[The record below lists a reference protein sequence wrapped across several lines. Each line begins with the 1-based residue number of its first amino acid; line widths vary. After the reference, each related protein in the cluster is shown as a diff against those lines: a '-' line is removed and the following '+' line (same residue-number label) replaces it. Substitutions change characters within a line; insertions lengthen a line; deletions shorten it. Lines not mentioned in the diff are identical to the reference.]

1 MMLPAGRAGASGTLR
16 AGMSLGRIGAMLG
29 RYYYLYRG
37 SMPRIIELAY
47 WPIVQVVLWGFI
59 TKFFLEHSSWL
70 VNAAG
75 ALLAGVLLWDVLFR
89 GQLGLSISFLEEMWA
104 RNLGQLFASP
114 LRPFELMA
122 AMMLASLFRTS
133 LGLMPATLIAWLLHE
148 YSIYS
153 LGLPLI
159 AFFANLM
166 VFGWAIGLAVCALL
180 IRYGL
185 AAESF
190 AWASIFILAPLS
202 AVYYPVDVLPEAA
215 QAIAAVLPSAHVFEG
230 MRAVM
235 IEGAFRTDLFLWAV
249 GLNVVYLAGGAALF
263 LYAFEIARRRG
274 LILQSGE

>member
-1 MMLPAGRAGASGTLR
+1 MTPPGRRPART
-16 AGMSLGRIGAMLG
+16 GMSPGRIGAMLG
-29 RYYYLYRG
+29 RYYYLFRG
-37 SMPRIIELAY
+37 SVPRMIELAY

-59 TKFFLEHSSWL
+59 TRFFLEHSSWL

-114 LRPFELMA
+114 LRPGELMA
-122 AMMLASLFRTS
+122 AMMLGSLLRTS
-133 LGLMPATLIAWLLHE
+133 LGLMPATLVAWLLHE

-215 QAIAAVLPSAHVFEG
+215 QAVAALLPSAHVFEG

-235 IEGAFRTDLFLWAV
+235 IQGVFRTDLFLWAA
-249 GLNVVYLAGGAALF
+249 GLNVAYIAGGAALF
-263 LYAFEIARRRG
+263 LYAFETARRRG

>member
-1 MMLPAGRAGASGTLR
+1 MTPPGRRPART
-16 AGMSLGRIGAMLG
+16 GMSPGRIGAMLG
-29 RYYYLYRG
+29 RYYYLFRG
-37 SMPRIIELAY
+37 SVPRMIELAY

-59 TKFFLEHSSWL
+59 TRFFLEHSSWL

-114 LRPFELMA
+114 LRPGELMA
-122 AMMLASLFRTS
+122 AMMLGSLLRTS
-133 LGLMPATLIAWLLHE
+133 LGLMPATLVAWLLHE

-215 QAIAAVLPSAHVFEG
+215 QAVAALLPSAHVFEG

-235 IEGAFRTDLFLWAV
+235 IQGVFRTDLFLWAA
-249 GLNVVYLAGGAALF
+249 GLNVAYIAGGAALF

>member
-1 MMLPAGRAGASGTLR
+1 MSAGRIL
-16 AGMSLGRIGAMLG
+16 AMLG
-29 RYYYLYRG
+29 RYYYLFRG
-37 SMPRIIELAY
+37 SVPRLVELAY

-89 GQLGLSISFLEEMWA
+89 GQLGLSISFLEEMWS

-114 LRPFELMA
+114 LRPAELMA
-122 AMMLASLFRTS
+122 AMMLASLLRTS
-133 LGLMPATLIAWLLHE
+133 LGLIPATLAAWLLHE

-153 LGLPLI
+153 LGLPLV

-180 IRYGL
+180 IRFGL
-185 AAESF
+185 SAESF

-202 AVYYPVDVLPEAA
+202 AVYYPVEVLPAAA
-215 QAIAAVLPSAHVFEG
+215 QAIAAALPSAHVFEG
-230 MRAVM
+230 MRAAM
-235 IEGAFRTDLFLWAV
+235 IHGVFRIDLFLWAA
-249 GLNVVYLAGGAALF
+249 GLNLVYLAGCAALF
-263 LYAFEIARRRG
+263 LYAFRIARQRG
-274 LILQSGE
+274 LILQFGE

>member
-1 MMLPAGRAGASGTLR
+1 MQTGI
-16 AGMSLGRIGAMLG
+16 SLGRIGAMLG
-29 RYYYLYRG
+29 RYYYLFRG
-37 SMPRIIELAY
+37 SVPRIVELAY
-47 WPIVQVVLWGFI
+47 WPIVQVALWGFI

-114 LRPFELMA
+114 LRPGELMA
-122 AMMLASLFRTS
+122 AMMLASLLRTS
-133 LGLMPATLIAWLLHE
+133 LGLVPATLVAWLLHE

-153 LGLPLI
+153 LGLPLV

-166 VFGWAIGLAVCALL
+166 MFGWAIGLAVCALL

-185 AAESF
+185 SAESF

-215 QAIAAVLPSAHVFEG
+215 QAIAAALPSAHVFEG

-235 IEGAFRTDLFLWAV
+235 IEGVFRIDLFLWAV
-249 GLNVVYLAGGAALF
+249 GLNIAYLAGGAALF

>member
-1 MMLPAGRAGASGTLR
+1 MRAAWPAGSSR
-16 AGMSLGRIGAMLG
+16 AGMSLGRILAMLA
-29 RYYYLYRG
+29 RYYYLFRG
-37 SMPRIIELAY
+37 SVPRIIELAY
-47 WPIVQVVLWGFI
+47 WPIVQVALWGFI

-114 LRPFELMA
+114 LRPGELMA
-122 AMMLASLFRTS
+122 AMMLGSLIRTS
-133 LGLMPATLIAWLLHE
+133 LGLAPATLAAWLLHE

-215 QAIAAVLPSAHVFEG
+215 QAVALVLPSAHVFEG

-235 IEGAFRTDLFLWAV
+235 IEGVFRTDLFFWAI
-249 GLNVVYLAGGAALF
+249 GLNVAYIAGGVALF
-263 LYAFEIARRRG
+263 AYAFKIARRRG

>member
-1 MMLPAGRAGASGTLR
+1 MSPGRV
-16 AGMSLGRIGAMLG
+16 GAMLG

-37 SMPRIIELAY
+37 SAPRIIELAY

-114 LRPFELMA
+114 LRPGELMA
-122 AMMLASLFRTS
+122 AMMLASLLRTS
-133 LGLMPATLIAWLLHE
+133 LGLIPATFVAWLLHE

-166 VFGWAIGLAVCALL
+166 MFGWSIGLAVCALL

-215 QAIAAVLPSAHVFEG
+215 QAMAAVLPSAHVFEG

-235 IEGAFRTDLFLWAV
+235 IEGVFRTDLFLWAV
-249 GLNVVYLAGGAALF
+249 GLNVAYLAGGAALF

>member
-1 MMLPAGRAGASGTLR
+1 MQAAWPAGGPR

-29 RYYYLYRG
+29 RYYYLFRG
-37 SMPRIIELAY
+37 SVPRIVELAY
-47 WPIVQVVLWGFI
+47 WPIVQVALWGFI

-114 LRPFELMA
+114 LRPGELMT
-122 AMMLASLFRTS
+122 AMMLASLLRTS
-133 LGLMPATLIAWLLHE
+133 LGLVPATLVAWLLHE

-185 AAESF
+185 SAESF

-215 QAIAAVLPSAHVFEG
+215 QAIAAALPSAHVFEG

-235 IEGAFRTDLFLWAV
+235 IEGVFRIDLFLWAA
-249 GLNVVYLAGGAALF
+249 GLNIAYLAGGVALF

>member
-1 MMLPAGRAGASGTLR
+1 MRAAWPAGSSR
-16 AGMSLGRIGAMLG
+16 AGMSLGRVLAMLG
-29 RYYYLYRG
+29 RYYYLFRG
-37 SMPRIIELAY
+37 SVPRIIELAY
-47 WPIVQVVLWGFI
+47 WPIVQVALWGFI

-114 LRPFELMA
+114 LRPGELMA
-122 AMMLASLFRTS
+122 AMMLGSLIRTS
-133 LGLMPATLIAWLLHE
+133 LGLMPATLVAWLLHE

-215 QAIAAVLPSAHVFEG
+215 QAVALALPSAHVFEG

-235 IEGAFRTDLFLWAV
+235 IEGVFRTDLFLWAI
-249 GLNVVYLAGGAALF
+249 GLNVAYIAGGVALF
-263 LYAFEIARRRG
+263 AYAFNIARRRG

>member
-1 MMLPAGRAGASGTLR
+1 MRAAWPAGGSR
-16 AGMSLGRIGAMLG
+16 AGMSLGRVLAMLG
-29 RYYYLYRG
+29 RYYYLFRG
-37 SMPRIIELAY
+37 SVPRIIELAY
-47 WPIVQVVLWGFI
+47 WPIVQVALWGFI

-114 LRPFELMA
+114 LRPGELMA
-122 AMMLASLFRTS
+122 AMMLGSLIRTS
-133 LGLMPATLIAWLLHE
+133 LGLMPATLVAWLLHE

-215 QAIAAVLPSAHVFEG
+215 QAVALALPSAHVFEG

-235 IEGAFRTDLFLWAV
+235 IEGVFRTDLFLWAI
-249 GLNVVYLAGGAALF
+249 GLNVAYIAGGVALF
-263 LYAFEIARRRG
+263 AYAFNIARRRG

>member
-1 MMLPAGRAGASGTLR
+1 MRAAWPAGGSR
-16 AGMSLGRIGAMLG
+16 AGMSLGRVLAMLG
-29 RYYYLYRG
+29 RYYYLFRG
-37 SMPRIIELAY
+37 SVPRIIELAY
-47 WPIVQVVLWGFI
+47 WPIVQVALWGFI

-75 ALLAGVLLWDVLFR
+75 ALLAGVLVWDVLFR

-114 LRPFELMA
+114 LRPGELMA
-122 AMMLASLFRTS
+122 AMMLGSLIRTS
-133 LGLMPATLIAWLLHE
+133 LGLMPATLVAWLLHE

-215 QAIAAVLPSAHVFEG
+215 QAVAFALPSAHVFEG

-235 IEGAFRTDLFLWAV
+235 IEGVFRTDLFLWAI
-249 GLNVVYLAGGAALF
+249 GLNVAYIAGGVALF
-263 LYAFEIARRRG
+263 AYAFNIARRRG

>member
-1 MMLPAGRAGASGTLR
+1 MRAAWPAGGPR
-16 AGMSLGRIGAMLG
+16 AGMSLGRVLAMLA
-29 RYYYLYRG
+29 RYYYLFRG
-37 SMPRIIELAY
+37 SVPRIIELAY
-47 WPIVQVVLWGFI
+47 WPIVQVALWGFI

-114 LRPFELMA
+114 LRPGELMA
-122 AMMLASLFRTS
+122 AMMLGSLIRTS
-133 LGLMPATLIAWLLHE
+133 LGLMPATLVAWLLHE

-215 QAIAAVLPSAHVFEG
+215 QAVALALPSAHVFEG

-235 IEGAFRTDLFLWAV
+235 IEGVFRTDLFLWAIA
-249 GLNVVYLAGGAALF
+249 LNVAYIAGGVALF
-263 LYAFEIARRRG
+263 AYAFNIARRRG

>member
-1 MMLPAGRAGASGTLR
+1 MRAAWPAGGSR
-16 AGMSLGRIGAMLG
+16 AGMSLGRILAMLG
-29 RYYYLYRG
+29 RYYYLFRG
-37 SMPRIIELAY
+37 SVPRIIELAY
-47 WPIVQVVLWGFI
+47 WPIVQVALWGFI

-114 LRPFELMA
+114 LRPGELMA
-122 AMMLASLFRTS
+122 AMMLGSLIRTS
-133 LGLMPATLIAWLLHE
+133 LGLMPATLVAWLLHE

-215 QAIAAVLPSAHVFEG
+215 QAVALALPSAHVFEG

-235 IEGAFRTDLFLWAV
+235 IEGVFRTDLFLWAIA
-249 GLNVVYLAGGAALF
+249 LNVAYIAGGVALF
-263 LYAFEIARRRG
+263 AYAFNIARRRG

>member
-1 MMLPAGRAGASGTLR
+1 MTLPARRSART
-16 AGMSLGRIGAMLG
+16 GMSPGRIGAMLG
-29 RYYYLYRG
+29 RYYYLFRG
-37 SMPRIIELAY
+37 SVPRMIELAY

-114 LRPFELMA
+114 LRPGELMA
-122 AMMLASLFRTS
+122 AMMLGSLLRTS
-133 LGLMPATLIAWLLHE
+133 LGLVPATLVAWLLHE

-180 IRYGL
+180 IRNGL

-235 IEGAFRTDLFLWAV
+235 IQGVFRTDLFLWAI
-249 GLNVVYLAGGAALF
+249 GLNVVYIAAGAALF

>member
-1 MMLPAGRAGASGTLR
+1 MRAAWPAGGSR
-16 AGMSLGRIGAMLG
+16 AGMSLGRVLAMLG
-29 RYYYLYRG
+29 RYYYLFRG
-37 SMPRIIELAY
+37 SVPRIVELAY
-47 WPIVQVVLWGFI
+47 WPIVQVALWGFI

-114 LRPFELMA
+114 LRPGELMA
-122 AMMLASLFRTS
+122 AMMLGSLIRTS
-133 LGLMPATLIAWLLHE
+133 LGLMPATLVAWLLHE

-215 QAIAAVLPSAHVFEG
+215 QAVALALPSAHVFEG

-235 IEGAFRTDLFLWAV
+235 IEGVFRTDLFLWAIA
-249 GLNVVYLAGGAALF
+249 LNVAYIAGGVALF
-263 LYAFEIARRRG
+263 AYAFNIARRRG

>member
-1 MMLPAGRAGASGTLR
+1 MRAAWPAGSSR
-16 AGMSLGRIGAMLG
+16 AGMSLGRVLAMLG
-29 RYYYLYRG
+29 RYYYLFRG
-37 SMPRIIELAY
+37 SVPRIIELAY
-47 WPIVQVVLWGFI
+47 WPIVQVALWGFI

-114 LRPFELMA
+114 LRPGELMA
-122 AMMLASLFRTS
+122 AMMLGSLIRTS
-133 LGLMPATLIAWLLHE
+133 LGLMPATLVAWLLHE

-215 QAIAAVLPSAHVFEG
+215 QAVAFALPSAHVFEG

-235 IEGAFRTDLFLWAV
+235 IEGVFRTDLFLWAI
-249 GLNVVYLAGGAALF
+249 GLNVAYIAGGVALF
-263 LYAFEIARRRG
+263 AYAFNIARRRG

>member
-1 MMLPAGRAGASGTLR
+1 MRAAWPAGGSR
-16 AGMSLGRIGAMLG
+16 AGMSLGRVLAMLG
-29 RYYYLYRG
+29 RYYYLFRG
-37 SMPRIIELAY
+37 SVPRIIELAY
-47 WPIVQVVLWGFI
+47 WPIVQVALWGFI

-114 LRPFELMA
+114 LRPGELMA
-122 AMMLASLFRTS
+122 AMMLGSLIRTS
-133 LGLMPATLIAWLLHE
+133 LGLRPATLVAWLLHE

-215 QAIAAVLPSAHVFEG
+215 QAVALALPSAHVFEG

-235 IEGAFRTDLFLWAV
+235 IEGVFRTDLFLWAIA
-249 GLNVVYLAGGAALF
+249 LNVAYIAGGVALF
-263 LYAFEIARRRG
+263 AYAFNIARRRG

>member
-1 MMLPAGRAGASGTLR
+1 MRAAWPAGGSR
-16 AGMSLGRIGAMLG
+16 AGMSLGRVLAMLG
-29 RYYYLYRG
+29 RYYYLFRG
-37 SMPRIIELAY
+37 SVPRIVELAY
-47 WPIVQVVLWGFI
+47 WPIVQVALWGFI

-114 LRPFELMA
+114 LRPGELMA
-122 AMMLASLFRTS
+122 AMMLGSLIRTS
-133 LGLMPATLIAWLLHE
+133 LGLMPATLVAWLLHE

-215 QAIAAVLPSAHVFEG
+215 QAVALALPSAHVFEG

-235 IEGAFRTDLFLWAV
+235 IEGVFRTDLFLWAI
-249 GLNVVYLAGGAALF
+249 GLNVAYIAGGVALF
-263 LYAFEIARRRG
+263 AYAFNIARRRG

>member
-1 MMLPAGRAGASGTLR
+1 
-16 AGMSLGRIGAMLG
+16 MSLGRILAMLG
-29 RYYYLYRG
+29 RYYYLFRG
-37 SMPRIIELAY
+37 SVPRIVELAY
-47 WPIVQVVLWGFI
+47 WPIVQVALWGFI

-114 LRPFELMA
+114 LRPGELMA
-122 AMMLASLFRTS
+122 AMMLGSLIRTS
-133 LGLMPATLIAWLLHE
+133 LGLMPATLVAWLLHE

-215 QAIAAVLPSAHVFEG
+215 QAVALALPSAHVFEG

-235 IEGAFRTDLFLWAV
+235 IEGVFRMDLFLWAA
-249 GLNVVYLAGGAALF
+249 GLNVAYIAGGVALF
-263 LYAFEIARRRG
+263 AYAFKIARRRG

>member
-1 MMLPAGRAGASGTLR
+1 MTLPARRPART
-16 AGMSLGRIGAMLG
+16 GMSPGRIGAMLG
-29 RYYYLYRG
+29 RYYYLFRG
-37 SMPRIIELAY
+37 SVPRMIELAY

-114 LRPFELMA
+114 LRPGELMA
-122 AMMLASLFRTS
+122 AMMLGSLLRTS
-133 LGLMPATLIAWLLHE
+133 LGLVPATLVAWLLHE

-235 IEGAFRTDLFLWAV
+235 IQGVFRTDLFLWAA
-249 GLNVVYLAGGAALF
+249 GLNVVYIAAGAALF

>member
-1 MMLPAGRAGASGTLR
+1 MIRAAWPAGGSRIGISP
-16 AGMSLGRIGAMLG
+16 GRIGAMLG
-29 RYYYLYRG
+29 RYYYLFKG
-37 SMPRIIELAY
+37 SVPRMIELAY
-47 WPIVQVVLWGFI
+47 WPIVQVALWGFI

-70 VNAAG
+70 INAAG

-89 GQLGLSISFLEEMWA
+89 SQLGLSISFLEEMWA

-114 LRPFELMA
+114 LRPGELMA
-122 AMMLASLFRTS
+122 AMMLGSLLRTS
-133 LGLMPATLIAWLLHE
+133 LGLMPATLVAWLLHE

-185 AAESF
+185 SAESF

-215 QAIAAVLPSAHVFEG
+215 QTVAAVLPSAHVFEG

-235 IEGAFRTDLFLWAV
+235 IEGVFRTDLFLWAI
-249 GLNVVYLAGGAALF
+249 GLNAAYIAGGAALF

>member
-1 MMLPAGRAGASGTLR
+1 MRPPWPAGGSR
-16 AGMSLGRIGAMLG
+16 AGMSLGRILAMLG
-29 RYYYLYRG
+29 RYYYLFKG
-37 SMPRIIELAY
+37 SVPRMIELAY
-47 WPIVQVVLWGFI
+47 WPIVQVALWGFI

-114 LRPFELMA
+114 LRPGELMA
-122 AMMLASLFRTS
+122 AMMLGSLVRTS
-133 LGLMPATLIAWLLHE
+133 LGLAPATLAAWLLHE

-166 VFGWAIGLAVCALL
+166 AFGWAIGLAVCALL

-202 AVYYPVDVLPEAA
+202 AVYYPVDVLPEVA
-215 QAIAAVLPSAHVFEG
+215 QAVALALPSAHVFEG

-235 IEGAFRTDLFLWAV
+235 IEGVFRTDLFLWAA
-249 GLNVVYLAGGAALF
+249 GLNVAYIAGGAALF
-263 LYAFEIARRRG
+263 LYAFGIARRRG

>member
-1 MMLPAGRAGASGTLR
+1 MTLPARRPART
-16 AGMSLGRIGAMLG
+16 GMSPGRIGAMLG
-29 RYYYLYRG
+29 RYYYLFRG
-37 SMPRIIELAY
+37 SVPRMIELAY

-114 LRPFELMA
+114 LRPGELMA
-122 AMMLASLFRTS
+122 AMMLGSLLRTS
-133 LGLMPATLIAWLLHE
+133 LGLVPATLVAWLLHE

-235 IEGAFRTDLFLWAV
+235 IQGIFRTDLFLWAI
-249 GLNVVYLAGGAALF
+249 GLNLVYIAAGAALF

>member
-1 MMLPAGRAGASGTLR
+1 MRAAWPTGGSR
-16 AGMSLGRIGAMLG
+16 AGMSLGRVLAMLG
-29 RYYYLYRG
+29 RYYYLFRG
-37 SMPRIIELAY
+37 SVPRIIELAY
-47 WPIVQVVLWGFI
+47 WPIVQVALWGFI

-114 LRPFELMA
+114 LRPGELMA
-122 AMMLASLFRTS
+122 AMMLGSLIRTS
-133 LGLMPATLIAWLLHE
+133 LGLMPATLVAWLLHE

-215 QAIAAVLPSAHVFEG
+215 QAVALALPSAHVFEG

-235 IEGAFRTDLFLWAV
+235 IEGVFRTDLFLWAIA
-249 GLNVVYLAGGAALF
+249 LNVAYIAGGVALF
-263 LYAFEIARRRG
+263 AYAFNIARRRG

>member
-1 MMLPAGRAGASGTLR
+1 MRAAWPAGGSR
-16 AGMSLGRIGAMLG
+16 AGMSLGRVLAMLG
-29 RYYYLYRG
+29 RYYYLFRG
-37 SMPRIIELAY
+37 SVPRIIELAY
-47 WPIVQVVLWGFI
+47 WPIVQVALWGFI

-114 LRPFELMA
+114 LRPGELMA
-122 AMMLASLFRTS
+122 AMMLGSLIRTS
-133 LGLMPATLIAWLLHE
+133 LGLMPATLVAWLLHE

-215 QAIAAVLPSAHVFEG
+215 QAVALALPSAHVFEG

-235 IEGAFRTDLFLWAV
+235 IEGVFRTDLFLWAIA
-249 GLNVVYLAGGAALF
+249 LNVAYIAGGVALF
-263 LYAFEIARRRG
+263 AYAFNIARRRG

>member
-1 MMLPAGRAGASGTLR
+1 MRAAWPAGGSR
-16 AGMSLGRIGAMLG
+16 AGMSLGRVLAMLA
-29 RYYYLYRG
+29 RYYYLFRG
-37 SMPRIIELAY
+37 SVPRIIELAY
-47 WPIVQVVLWGFI
+47 WPIVQVALWGFI

-114 LRPFELMA
+114 LRPGELMA
-122 AMMLASLFRTS
+122 AMMLGSLIRTS
-133 LGLMPATLIAWLLHE
+133 LGLMPATLVAWLLHE

-215 QAIAAVLPSAHVFEG
+215 QAVALALPSAHVFEG

-235 IEGAFRTDLFLWAV
+235 IEGVFRTDLFLWAIA
-249 GLNVVYLAGGAALF
+249 LNVAYIAGGVALF
-263 LYAFEIARRRG
+263 AYAFNIARRRG

>member
-1 MMLPAGRAGASGTLR
+1 
-16 AGMSLGRIGAMLG
+16 MSPGRIGAMIG
-29 RYYYLYRG
+29 RYYYLFRG
-37 SMPRIIELAY
+37 SVPRMIELAY

-89 GQLGLSISFLEEMWA
+89 SQLGLSISFLEEMWA

-114 LRPFELMA
+114 LRPMELMA
-122 AMMLASLFRTS
+122 AMMLGSLLRTS
-133 LGLMPATLIAWLLHE
+133 LGLMPATLVAWLLHE

-166 VFGWAIGLAVCALL
+166 VFGWSIGLAVCALL

-202 AVYYPVDVLPEAA
+202 AVYYPVEVLPEAA
-215 QAIAAVLPSAHVFEG
+215 QSIAAVLPSAHVFEG

-235 IEGAFRTDLFLWAV
+235 IEGTFRTDLFLWAV
-249 GLNVVYLAGGAALF
+249 GLNLVYIAAGAALF

>member
-1 MMLPAGRAGASGTLR
+1 MRAAWPAGGSR
-16 AGMSLGRIGAMLG
+16 AGMSLGRVLAMLG
-29 RYYYLYRG
+29 RYYYLFRG
-37 SMPRIIELAY
+37 SVPRIIELAY
-47 WPIVQVVLWGFI
+47 WPIVQVALWGFI

-75 ALLAGVLLWDVLFR
+75 ALLAGVLVWDVLFR

-114 LRPFELMA
+114 LRPGELMA
-122 AMMLASLFRTS
+122 AMMLGSLIRTS
-133 LGLMPATLIAWLLHE
+133 LGLMPATLVAWLLHE

-159 AFFANLM
+159 AFFVNLM

-215 QAIAAVLPSAHVFEG
+215 QAVALALPSAHVFEG

-235 IEGAFRTDLFLWAV
+235 IEGVFRTDLFLWAI
-249 GLNVVYLAGGAALF
+249 GLNVAYIAGGVALF
-263 LYAFEIARRRG
+263 AYAFNIARRRG

>member
-1 MMLPAGRAGASGTLR
+1 MIRAAWPAGGAR
-16 AGMSLGRIGAMLG
+16 AGMSLGRVLAMLA
-29 RYYYLYRG
+29 RYYYLFRG
-37 SMPRIIELAY
+37 SVPRIIELAY
-47 WPIVQVVLWGFI
+47 WPIVQVALWGFI

-114 LRPFELMA
+114 LRPGELMA
-122 AMMLASLFRTS
+122 AMMLGSLIRTS
-133 LGLMPATLIAWLLHE
+133 LGLMPATLVAWLLPQ

-215 QAIAAVLPSAHVFEG
+215 QAVALALPSAHVFEG

-235 IEGAFRTDLFLWAV
+235 IEGVFRMDLFLWAI
-249 GLNVVYLAGGAALF
+249 GLNVVYIAGGVALF
-263 LYAFEIARRRG
+263 AYAFKIARRRG

>member
-1 MMLPAGRAGASGTLR
+1 MSAGRIL
-16 AGMSLGRIGAMLG
+16 AMLG
-29 RYYYLYRG
+29 RYYYLFRG
-37 SMPRIIELAY
+37 SVPRLVELAY

-89 GQLGLSISFLEEMWA
+89 GQLGLSISFLEEMWS

-114 LRPFELMA
+114 LRPAELMA
-122 AMMLASLFRTS
+122 AMMLASLLRTS
-133 LGLMPATLIAWLLHE
+133 LGLIPATLAAWLLHE

-153 LGLPLI
+153 LGLPLV

-180 IRYGL
+180 IRFGL
-185 AAESF
+185 SAESF

-202 AVYYPVDVLPEAA
+202 AVYYPVEVLPEAA
-215 QAIAAVLPSAHVFEG
+215 QAIAAALPSAHVFEG
-230 MRAVM
+230 MRAAM
-235 IEGAFRTDLFLWAV
+235 IHGVFRIDLFLWAA
-249 GLNVVYLAGGAALF
+249 GLNLVYLAGGAALF
-263 LYAFEIARRRG
+263 LYAFRIARQRG
-274 LILQSGE
+274 LILQFGE

>member
-1 MMLPAGRAGASGTLR
+1 MTLPARRPART
-16 AGMSLGRIGAMLG
+16 GMSPGRIGAMLG
-29 RYYYLYRG
+29 RYYYLFRG
-37 SMPRIIELAY
+37 SVPRMIELAY

-114 LRPFELMA
+114 LRPGELMA
-122 AMMLASLFRTS
+122 AMMLGSLLRTS
-133 LGLMPATLIAWLLHE
+133 LGLVPATLVAWLLHE

-235 IEGAFRTDLFLWAV
+235 IQGVFRTDLFLWAV
-249 GLNVVYLAGGAALF
+249 GLNLVYIAAGAALF

>member
-1 MMLPAGRAGASGTLR
+1 MTRAVWPAGARGR
-16 AGMSLGRIGAMLG
+16 MSLGRIAAMLG

-37 SMPRIIELAY
+37 STPRIIELAY

-70 VNAAG
+70 ANAAG

-114 LRPFELMA
+114 LRPGELMA
-122 AMMLASLFRTS
+122 AMMLASLLRTS
-133 LGLMPATLIAWLLHE
+133 IGLAPATLVAWLLHE

-153 LGLPLI
+153 LGLPLL

-166 VFGWAIGLAVCALL
+166 AFGWSIGLAVCALL

-185 AAESF
+185 SAESF

-202 AVYYPVDVLPEAA
+202 AVYYPVDVLPGAA
-215 QAIAAVLPSAHVFEG
+215 QAVAAALPSAHVFEG

-235 IEGAFRTDLFLWAV
+235 IEGVFRTDLFLWAV
-249 GLNVVYLAGGAALF
+249 GLNLAYLAGGAALF

>member
-1 MMLPAGRAGASGTLR
+1 MTLPARRPART
-16 AGMSLGRIGAMLG
+16 GMSPGRIGAMLG
-29 RYYYLYRG
+29 RYYYLFRG
-37 SMPRIIELAY
+37 SVPRMIELAY

-114 LRPFELMA
+114 LRPGELMA
-122 AMMLASLFRTS
+122 AMMLGSLLRTS
-133 LGLMPATLIAWLLHE
+133 LGLVPATLVAWLLHE

-235 IEGAFRTDLFLWAV
+235 IQGVFRTDLFLWAI
-249 GLNVVYLAGGAALF
+249 GLNLVYIAAGAALF

>member
-1 MMLPAGRAGASGTLR
+1 MTLPARRPART
-16 AGMSLGRIGAMLG
+16 GMSPGRIGAMLG
-29 RYYYLYRG
+29 RYYYLFRG
-37 SMPRIIELAY
+37 SVPRMIELAY

-114 LRPFELMA
+114 LRPGELMA
-122 AMMLASLFRTS
+122 AMMLGSLLRTS
-133 LGLMPATLIAWLLHE
+133 LGLVPATLVAWLLHE

-235 IEGAFRTDLFLWAV
+235 IQGVFRTDLFLWAI
-249 GLNVVYLAGGAALF
+249 GLNVVYIAAGAALF